1 MTEAQVRAIAVFF
14 YYVLPH
20 ELLAMEATDKAIKE
34 LKAKK
39 KKSEEIFE
47 VLLIKTCNTIARK
60 KRKEYLSE
68 SKDLAQ
74 HNFPKAYDK
83 IKEPLIKPSTLSVAA
98 WRQILRDEGHE
109 SLYLLVWA
117 HVLEFPID
125 YIVLASECSHG
136 TVMHRL
142 SQSLNLLG
150 SYLQPGGQSWGTNA

>member
-20 ELLAMEATDKAIKE
+20 ELLAMEATDRAIKE
-34 LKAKK
+34 LKSKA

-47 VLLIKTCNTIARK
+47 VLLIKTCSNIARK

-68 SKDLAQ
+68 AKDLVQ
-74 HNFPKAYDK
+74 HNFPKAYDN
-83 IKEPLIKPSTLSVAA
+83 IKEPLIRPSALSVAA
-98 WRQILRDEGHE
+98 WRQILRDEDHE

-125 YIVLASECSHG
+125 YIVLASNCSHG

-150 SYLQPGGQSWGTNA
+150 SYLQPGSQAWGPNA